1 MVVGMREIDVR
12 DAVRSGPLRKYLSD
26 ARSRVIDELAICLG
40 EARVDIAVV
49 NGKLAGYELKSKND
63 TLARL
68 PRQAELYGRVFDE
81 MTLVVDASHND
92 ASLKIIP
99 DSWGVI
105 EVSQAADNS
114 TKLKKLR
121 TALPNT
127 QQDPYAIAQL
137 LWKDEAIE
145 VLAAYRKGPVPS
157 SKPRSWLWDALA
169 SELPLKKLKAE
180 VRRVLKARSD
190 WRD

>member
-1 MVVGMREIDVR
+1 MGMREIDVR

-26 ARSRVIDELAICLG
+26 DRSRVIDELAICLG

-49 NGKLAGYELKSKND
+49 NGKLAGYEIKSKND
-63 TLARL
+63 TLIRL
-68 PRQAELYGRVFDE
+68 PRQAEIYGRVFDE

-105 EVSQAADNS
+105 EVRQAADQS

-121 TALPNT
+121 APRATAD
-127 QQDPYAIAQL
+127 QDPYAIAQL
-137 LWKDEAIE
+137 LWKDEAVA
-145 VLAAYRKGPVPS
+145 VLMAHRKGPVPS
-157 SKPRSWLWDALA
+157 SKPRTWLWEALA
-169 SELPLKKLKAE
+169 SELPLKKLKSE
-180 VRRVLKARSD
+180 VRRILKVRED
-190 WRD
+190 WRV

>member
-1 MVVGMREIDVR
+1 MREIDVR

-26 ARSRVIDELAICLG
+26 VRSIVIDELAVCLG

-49 NGKLAGYELKSKND
+49 NGKLSGYELKSKND
-63 TLARL
+63 TLVRL
-68 PRQAELYGRVFDE
+68 PRQAELYDRVFDE

-99 DSWGVI
+99 DLWGVI
-105 EVSQAADNS
+105 EVSQTADHK

-121 TALPNT
+121 PAQPNT
-127 QQDPYAIAQL
+127 AQHPYAIAQL

-145 VLAAYRKGPVPS
+145 VLSAHRKGHVPT

-169 SELPLKKLKAE
+169 AELPLKKLKSE
-180 VRRVLKARSD
+180 VRRVLKARTE
-190 WRD
+190 WRA